1 MLKRLYIL
9 ALFGLAGCAHRGA
22 GGWVAPEPPAPEQA
36 DAQPAQASD
45 SGPPVAAA
53 AAAARARAPRGAG
66 APPPAT
72 TVSPAKHDTSTDAA
86 FLDTLQ
92 TLNADSALAQRPAPS
107 APAAPTPTV
116 RADSAPLMAPHVLE
130 AVTAPVAPPPPAEA
144 AATWDIQVDKYVANE
159 RVQYYL
165 DYFRTRGRDHFEVY
179 LARLGRYE
187 ALVRAKLQAAHLP
200 QDLVYLALIESGMN
214 PNAVS
219 RRRAVG
225 MWQFIA
231 ATGKRYGLTV
241 DPWVDER
248 RDPWLATDAAI
259 RMISELTDRF
269 GSLYLAAAAYNAGPG
284 KIQRGLNRYD
294 FGEVQRNDLYFALAD
309 ERFLR
314 RETRDYV
321 PKLIAAALICKQPEK
336 WGFDHIE
343 RWDPLH
349 FDSMQVTGAVGL
361 DVLARLADTTV
372 DAVEELNPQLVRDV
386 TPPGR
391 TVWVR
396 MPAGRGDSAAA
407 RLAVLPPERR
417 LTHVDH
423 YVSRGETLGE
433 IAMAYHVSVNDILAA
448 NRGVRARSLRPG
460 QRLVI
465 PTSRRSRA
473 GSVGYASAE
482 PPRRRAAASRPR
494 YLLSTAARLPEDGS
508 RRVHIVQPGESPW
521 TISRQFQV
529 PLDALLKENGLTKR
543 SLIKP
548 GQSIRIPS

>member
-1 MLKRLYIL
+1 VL
-9 ALFGLAGCAHRGA
+9 ALVGLAGCAHRGA
-22 GGWVAPEPPAPEQA
+22 GGWAAPEPVAPEQQE
-36 DAQPAQASD
+36 AQASD
-45 SGPPVAAA
+45 SGPPLAAA
-53 AAAARARAPRGAG
+53 PTADSAGASSEAA
-66 APPPAT
+66 APPPPT
-72 TVSPAKHDTSTDAA
+72 TVPSAKPDTAADAA

-92 TLNADSALAQRPAPS
+92 TLNADSALARRPAP
-107 APAAPTPTV
+107 PAAAAAPG

-130 AVTAPVAPPPPAEA
+130 AVTATTPAPALA
-144 AATWDIQVDKYVANE
+144 AAPSWDIQVERYAANE

-187 ALVRAKLQAAHLP
+187 ALVRAKLQASRLP

-231 ATGKRYGLTV
+231 ETGRRYGLTV

-259 RMISELTDRF
+259 RMIAELNDRF

-294 FGEVQRNDLYFALAD
+294 FGEVRRNDLYFALAD

-321 PKLIAAALICKQPEK
+321 PKLIAAALICKEPEK

-343 RWDPLH
+343 RWDPLRY
-349 FDSMQVTGAVGL
+349 DSMQVTGAVGL

-372 DAVEELNPQLVRDV
+372 EAVEELNPQLIRDV

-396 MPAGRGDSAAA
+396 MPAGRADSAAA
-407 RLAVLPPERR
+407 RLAVLPPPRR

-423 YVSRGETLGE
+423 YVSRGETLGG
-433 IAMAYHVSVNDILAA
+433 IAMAYHVSVDDILGA
-448 NRGVRARSLRPG
+448 NRGVRPRSLRPG

-465 PTSRRSRA
+465 PTSRRSRR
-473 GSVGYASAE
+473 GPVGYAGAD
-482 PPRRRAAASRPR
+482 PPRRTAAASRPR
-494 YLLSTAARLPEDGS
+494 YLLSTAARLPEGGS
-508 RRVHIVQPGESPW
+508 QRVHIVQPGESPW

-529 PLDALLKENGLTKR
+529 PLDALLKENNLTKR
-543 SLIKP
+543 SRIKP
-548 GQSIRIPS
+548 GQAIRIPS

>member
-1 MLKRLYIL
+1 MLKRLCVL
-9 ALFGLAGCAHRGA
+9 VLVGLAGCAHRGA
-22 GGWVAPEPPAPEQA
+22 DGAGPEQVAPELA
-36 DAQPAQASD
+36 AQPAAASD
-45 SGPPVAAA
+45 SGPPAAA
-53 AAAARARAPRGAG
+53 APAADSAGALSASSQAAAPS
-66 APPPAT
+66 PPT
-72 TVSPAKHDTSTDAA
+72 TVPAKHDTTTDAA
-86 FLDTLQ
+86 FLDTLHAL
-92 TLNADSALAQRPAPS
+92 TADSALATRPAPP
-107 APAAPTPTV
+107 APSRP
-116 RADSAPLMAPHVLE
+116 DSAPLMAPHVLA
-130 AVTAPVAPPPPAEA
+130 AVTATAPGPAAEA
-144 AATWDIQVDKYVANE
+144 VARWDIEVDRYAAND

-187 ALVRAKLQAAHLP
+187 ALVRAKLQAARLP
-200 QDLVYLALIESGMN
+200 QDLVYLAVIESGMN

-231 ATGKRYGLTV
+231 ETGRRYGLTV

-259 RMISELTDRF
+259 RMISELNDRF

-294 FGEVQRNDLYFALAD
+294 FGEVQHNDLYFALAD

-343 RWDPLH
+343 RWDPLR
-349 FDSMQVTGAVGL
+349 FDSMRVAGAVGL
-361 DVLARLADTTV
+361 DVLARLADTTLEGME
-372 DAVEELNPQLVRDV
+372 DLNPQLVRDV

-391 TVWVR
+391 TIWVR
-396 MPAGRGDSAAA
+396 VPVGRGDSAAA
-407 RLAVLPPERR
+407 RLAVLAPQRR

-423 YVSRGETLGE
+423 YVSRRETLGQ
-433 IAMAYHVSVNDILAA
+433 IAMMYHVSVDDILGA

-465 PTSRRSRA
+465 PTSGSRRA
-473 GSVGYASAE
+473 ASVSYASAA
-482 PPRRRAAASRPR
+482 PPRRAAATSRPG
-494 YLLSTAARLPEDGS
+494 YLLSTAARLPEGRS

-529 PLDALLKENGLTKR
+529 PLDALLKENGLNKR

-548 GQSIRIPS
+548 GQTIRIPS

>member
-1 MLKRLYIL
+1 MLKRLCVL
-9 ALFGLAGCAHRGA
+9 ALIGLAGCAHRGA
-22 GGWVAPEPPAPEQA
+22 GGGPEPVAPEQA
-36 DAQPAQASD
+36 GSQLAAASD
-45 SGPPVAAA
+45 SGPPVVVAPAADSAGASSASSQAAA
-53 AAAARARAPRGAG
+53 PS
-66 APPPAT
+66 PST
-72 TVSPAKHDTSTDAA
+72 TVPAKHDTSTDAA
-86 FLDTLQ
+86 FLDTLH
-92 TLNADSALAQRPAPS
+92 TLTADSALATRPAP
-107 APAAPTPTV
+107 PAAAARP
-116 RADSAPLMAPHVLE
+116 DSAPLMAPHVLA
-130 AVTAPVAPPPPAEA
+130 AVTATAPGPAPESVAR
-144 AATWDIQVDKYVANE
+144 WDIQVDKYAANE

-165 DYFRTRGRDHFEVY
+165 DYFRTRGRDHFVVY

-187 ALVRAKLQAAHLP
+187 ALVRAKLQAARLP

-231 ATGKRYGLTV
+231 ETGRRYGLTV
-241 DPWVDER
+241 NPWVDER

-259 RMISELTDRF
+259 RMISELNDRF

-343 RWDPLH
+343 RWDPLR
-349 FDSMQVTGAVGL
+349 FDSMQVAGAVGL
-361 DVLARLADTTV
+361 DVLARLADTTLEGME
-372 DAVEELNPQLVRDV
+372 DLNPQLVRDV

-396 MPAGRGDSAAA
+396 IPVGRGDSAAA
-407 RLAVLPPERR
+407 RLAVLAPQRR

-423 YVSRGETLGE
+423 YVSRGETLGQ
-433 IAMAYHVSVNDILAA
+433 IAMMYHVSVDDIVGA

-465 PTSRRSRA
+465 PTSGGRRA
-473 GSVGYASAE
+473 VSVSYASAA
-482 PPRRRAAASRPR
+482 PRRAAATSRPG
-494 YLLSTAARLPEDGS
+494 YLLSTAARLREGGT

-529 PLDALLKENGLTKR
+529 PLDALLKENGLNKR

-548 GQSIRIPS
+548 GQTIRIPS

>member
-1 MLKRLYIL
+1 MLKRL
-9 ALFGLAGCAHRGA
+9 FVVVVVGLAGCAHGSA
-22 GGWVAPEPPAPEQA
+22 GGGAVPAPVAPEQA
-36 DAQPAQASD
+36 DAQAVAASD
-45 SGPPVAAA
+45 SGPPSAAA
-53 AAAARARAPRGAG
+53 PAADSAAATASSQAAAPS
-66 APPPAT
+66 PPT
-72 TVSPAKHDTSTDAA
+72 TVAPAKHDTATDAA
-86 FLDTLQ
+86 FLDTLH
-92 TLNADSALAQRPAPS
+92 TLTADSVLARKPAP
-107 APAAPTPTV
+107 PATV
-116 RADSAPLMAPHVLE
+116 MARPPADSAPLMAPHVLA
-130 AVTAPVAPPPPAEA
+130 AVTATTPAPAL
-144 AATWDIQVDKYVANE
+144 AATPSWDIQVDRYASND

-165 DYFRTRGRDHFEVY
+165 DYFRTRARDHFEVY

-200 QDLVYLALIESGMN
+200 QDLVYLAVIESGMN

-231 ATGKRYGLTV
+231 STGRRYGLTV

-259 RMISELTDRF
+259 RMISELNDRF
-269 GSLYLAAAAYNAGPG
+269 GSLYLAAAAYDAGPG
-284 KIQRGLNRYD
+284 KIQRGLNRYS
-294 FGEVQRNDLYFALAD
+294 FGEVQGNDLYFALSD

-321 PKLIAAALICKQPEK
+321 PKLIAAALICKEPEK

-343 RWDPLH
+343 RWDPLRY
-349 FDSMQVTGAVGL
+349 DSMQVTGAVGL
-361 DVLARLADTTV
+361 DVLARLADTTLEGLE
-372 DAVEELNPQLVRDV
+372 DLNPQLVRDV

-396 MPAGRGDSAAA
+396 VPAGHADSAIA
-407 RLAVLPPERR
+407 RLAVLPPDRR
-417 LTHVDH
+417 LTHVEH
-423 YVSRGETLGE
+423 FVSRGETLGQ
-433 IAMAYHVSVNDILAA
+433 IAMMYHVSIDDILGA
-448 NRGVRARSLRPG
+448 NRGVRPRSLRPG

-465 PTSRRSRA
+465 PTSRGRRA
-473 GSVGYASAE
+473 SALSYASAA
-482 PPRRRAAASRPR
+482 PRRQPAGAGRSG
-494 YLLSTAARLPEDGS
+494 YLLSTAARLPEGAS

>member
-1 MLKRLYIL
+1 MLKRLYVL
-9 ALFGLAGCAHRGA
+9 ALIGLAGCAHRGA
-22 GGWVAPEPPAPEQA
+22 DGAVLEPVAPSAEQA
-36 DAQPAQASD
+36 VAQAAPPSD
-45 SGPPVAAA
+45 SGPPGV
-53 AAAARARAPRGAG
+53 RAPGADGAG
-66 APPPAT
+66 ASSASSQAATSSPST

-86 FLDTLQ
+86 YLDTLH
-92 TLNADSALAQRPAPS
+92 TLTADSALATRPVP
-107 APAAPTPTV
+107 PAAAARP
-116 RADSAPLMAPHVLE
+116 DSAPLMAPHVLA
-130 AVTAPVAPPPPAEA
+130 AVTATAPAPAPEA
-144 AATWDIQVDKYVANE
+144 VATWDIQVDRYAAND

-165 DYFRTRGRDHFEVY
+165 DYFRTRGRDHFVVY

-187 ALVRAKLQAAHLP
+187 ALVRAKLQAARLP

-231 ATGKRYGLTV
+231 ATGRRYGLTV

-259 RMISELTDRF
+259 RMIAELNDRF

-294 FGEVQRNDLYFALAD
+294 FGEVQKNDLYFALAD

-321 PKLIAAALICKQPEK
+321 PKLIAAALICKQPDR
-336 WGFDHIE
+336 WGFDHVE
-343 RWDPLH
+343 RWDPLRY
-349 FDSMQVTGAVGL
+349 DSMQVAGAIGL
-361 DVLARLADTTV
+361 DVVARLSDTTL

-396 MPAGRGDSAAA
+396 IPVGRGDSAAA
-407 RLAVLPPERR
+407 RLAVLPPQRR

-423 YVSRGETLGE
+423 SVSRGETLGE
-433 IAMAYHVSVNDILAA
+433 IAMMYHVSVDDILGA
-448 NRGVRARSLRPG
+448 NRSVRPRSLRPG

-465 PTSRRSRA
+465 PTSGSRRA
-473 GSVGYASAE
+473 GSVGYASAA
-482 PPRRRAAASRPR
+482 PPRRAAGTSRAE
-494 YLLSTAARLPEDGS
+494 YLLSTAARLPEGGS
-508 RRVHIVQPGESPW
+508 RRVHVVQPGESAW

-548 GQSIRIPS
+548 GQTIRIPS

>member
-1 MLKRLYIL
+1 MLKRLYVL
-9 ALFGLAGCAHRGA
+9 ALIGLAGCAHRG
-22 GGWVAPEPPAPEQA
+22 GGGEVSPEQIAPEQV
-36 DAQPAQASD
+36 DSQPAPASD
-45 SGPPVAAA
+45 SGPPVTAAPA
-53 AAAARARAPRGAG
+53 ADSAG
-66 APPPAT
+66 AASASSQASTPSPST
-72 TVSPAKHDTSTDAA
+72 TVTPSQHDTSTDAA

-92 TLNADSALAQRPAPS
+92 TLDADSVLAKRPA
-107 APAAPTPTV
+107 APAAAAH
-116 RADSAPLMAPHVLE
+116 ADSAPLMAPHVLA
-130 AVTAPVAPPPPAEA
+130 AVTATTAVPEPEDA
-144 AATWDIQVDKYVANE
+144 ARWDIEVDRYVTNE

-165 DYFRTRGRDHFEVY
+165 DYFRTTARDHFEVY

-187 ALVRAKLQAAHLP
+187 ALVRGKLQAAHLP
-200 QDLVYLALIESGMN
+200 EDLVYLALIESGMN

-231 ATGKRYGLTV
+231 STGRRYGLTV

-259 RMISELTDRF
+259 RMISELNDRF
-269 GSLYLAAAAYNAGPG
+269 GSLYLAAAAYDAGPG
-284 KIQRGLNRYD
+284 KIERGLNRYD
-294 FGEVQRNDLYFALAD
+294 FGEMQGNDLYFALSD

-343 RWDPLH
+343 RWDPLRY
-349 FDSMQVTGAVGL
+349 DSMQVTGSVGL
-361 DVLARLADTTV
+361 DVLARLADTTL
-372 DAVEELNPQLVRDV
+372 DAMEELNPQLVRDV

-396 MPAGRGDSAAA
+396 TPAERGDSAVA
-407 RLAVLPPERR
+407 RLAVLPPELRV
-417 LTHVDH
+417 THVDH
-423 YVSRGETLGE
+423 YVSRGETLSE
-433 IAMAYHVSVNDILAA
+433 IAMTYHVSVDDILGA
-448 NRGVRARSLRPG
+448 NRGVRPRSLRPG

-465 PTSRRSRA
+465 PTSRTHRA
-473 GSVGYASAE
+473 GSVGYASAA
-482 PPRRRAAASRPR
+482 PRRRAASASRSR
-494 YLLSTAARLPEDGS
+494 YLLSTAARLPEGAS
-508 RRVHIVQPGESPW
+508 HRVHIVRPGESAW

-548 GQSIRIPS
+548 GQAIRIPS

>member
-1 MLKRLYIL
+1 VL
-9 ALFGLAGCAHRGA
+9 ALVGVAGCAHRGA
-22 GGWVAPEPPAPEQA
+22 GDWAVPDPVAPERQA
-36 DAQPAQASD
+36 DAQPAAASD
-45 SGPPVAAA
+45 SGPPLAAASAADSAGAVAASSEA
-53 AAAARARAPRGAG
+53 AAPS
-66 APPPAT
+66 PPT
-72 TVSPAKHDTSTDAA
+72 IVSPARHDTTTDAA

-92 TLNADSALAQRPAPS
+92 ALDADSALAKRRAPPAP
-107 APAAPTPTV
+107 APPPAPG
-116 RADSAPLMAPHVLE
+116 DSAPLMAPHVLE
-130 AVTAPVAPPPPAEA
+130 AVTATAPPPPAVAEP
-144 AATWDIQVDKYVANE
+144 TWDIDVSQYEANE

-165 DYFRTRGRDHFEVY
+165 DYFRTTARDHFELY

-187 ALVRAKLQAAHLP
+187 ALVRAKLEAARLP

-219 RRRAVG
+219 RRHAVG

-231 ATGKRYGLTV
+231 ATGRRYGLTV

-259 RMISELTDRF
+259 RMISELNDRF
-269 GSLYLAAAAYNAGPG
+269 GSLYLAAAAYDAGPG
-284 KIQRGLNRYD
+284 KIQRGLNRFD
-294 FGEVQRNDLYFALAD
+294 FGETQGNDLYFALAD

-321 PKLIAAALICKQPEK
+321 PKLIAAALICKEPEK
-336 WGFDHIE
+336 WGFDRIE
-343 RWDPLH
+343 RWDPLRY
-349 FDSMQVTGAVGL
+349 DSMQVTGAVGV
-361 DVLARLADTTV
+361 DVLAQLADTTL
-372 DAVEELNPQLVRDV
+372 DALEELNPQLVRDV

-396 MPAGRGDSAAA
+396 IPVGRGDSTAA
-407 RLAVLPPERR
+407 RLAVLPPNRR

-423 YVSRGETLGE
+423 YVSRGETLSA
-433 IAMAYHVSVNDILAA
+433 IAMMYHVSLSDILAA
-448 NRGVRARSLRPG
+448 NRGVRPRSLRPG
-460 QRLVI
+460 QRLII

-473 GSVGYASAE
+473 GSASYASAAS
-482 PPRRRAAASRPR
+482 RRRARAASPPP
-494 YLLSTAARLPEDGS
+494 YVASTAARLLEGGS
-508 RRVHIVQPGESPW
+508 QRVHIVQPGESPW

-548 GQSIRIPS
+548 GQAIRIPS

>member
-1 MLKRLYIL
+1 
-9 ALFGLAGCAHRGA
+9 
-22 GGWVAPEPPAPEQA
+22 
-36 DAQPAQASD
+36 
-45 SGPPVAAA
+45 
-53 AAAARARAPRGAG
+53 
-66 APPPAT
+66 
-72 TVSPAKHDTSTDAA
+72 
-86 FLDTLQ
+86 
-92 TLNADSALAQRPAPS
+92 
-107 APAAPTPTV
+107 
-116 RADSAPLMAPHVLE
+116 MAPHVLA
-130 AVTAPVAPPPPAEA
+130 AVTATSPRPAPEVV
-144 AATWDIQVDKYVANE
+144 ATWDIQVDKYAANE

-165 DYFRTRGRDHFEVY
+165 DYFRTRGREHFEVY

-187 ALVRAKLQAAHLP
+187 ALVRAKLQAARLP

-231 ATGKRYGLTV
+231 ATGRRYGLTV

-259 RMISELTDRF
+259 RMISELNDRF

-336 WGFDHIE
+336 WGFDHIW
-343 RWDPLH
+343 RWDPLRY
-349 FDSMQVTGAVGL
+349 DSMRVVGAVGL
-361 DVLARLADTTV
+361 DVLARLADTTLEGME
-372 DAVEELNPQLVRDV
+372 DLNPQLVRDV

-396 MPAGRGDSAAA
+396 VPVGRSDSAAA
-407 RLAVLPPERR
+407 RLAVLAPERR

-423 YVSRGETLGE
+423 YVSRGETLGQ
-433 IAMAYHVSVNDILAA
+433 IAMMYHVSVDDIVGT
-448 NRGVRARSLRPG
+448 NRGVRARSLRLG

-465 PTSRRSRA
+465 PTSGSRRG
-473 GSVGYASAE
+473 GSVSYASAA
-482 PPRRRAAASRPR
+482 PPRRAAAPSRPR
-494 YLLSTAARLPEDGS
+494 VLASTAARLPEGGS
-508 RRVHIVQPGESPW
+508 QRVHIVQPGESAW

-529 PLDALLKENGLTKR
+529 PLDVLLKENGLTKR